1 MGYYVATT
9 MNPAPG
15 TRMRSARNS
24 ACVQRR
30 PNKPRPL
37 VPRVP
42 AKVPRCLKTAGSPM
56 GTEQSPE
63 EHTMHRLPTCDSRAS
78 RVERGIFLSLALSAV
93 ALIAM
98 TAWHGLQF
106 ASARDQIL
114 APLT

>member
-1 MGYYVATT
+1 
-9 MNPAPG
+9 
-15 TRMRSARNS
+15 
-24 ACVQRR
+24 
-30 PNKPRPL
+30 
-37 VPRVP
+37 
-42 AKVPRCLKTAGSPM
+42 M

-114 APLT
+114 APLTEVATKNDSGKQTQSTNLTIYRPSRVGDKDRPGVAERPKS